1 MAKQAVNAF
10 ERHVE
15 KGVLGVSA
23 LLLFASVGLYL
34 VRSPNTVEIQNQQV
48 GPGEAD
54 VQKHR
59 ENENEP
65 GKQRMRQRTGGLGP
79 GGR

>member
-15 KGVLGVSA
+15 KGVLGVCA

-34 VRSPNTVEIQNQQV
+34 VRSPNTVQV
-48 GPGEAD
+48 GGRVAGPGEAD
-54 VQKHR
+54 
-59 ENENEP
+59 EF
-65 GKQRMRQRTGGLGP
+65 L
-79 GGR
+79 